1 MPRQAGFSILT
12 LLALTV
18 TLVAGLAFVLI
29 GSGPNVPG
37 QMNAQRTSQL
47 VAQAQLIMQRIV
59 KCATDYSEFNTA
71 STGYPVDA
79 SPGALAVANLV
90 CPANSQ
96 NLWSGVDGVYLP
108 TAPTGFGAWQYTN
121 DTGTGQIS
129 IAITST
135 PPADYAISLSA
146 AASKIGPAATA
157 SADTL
162 TLIIKQP
169 AP

>member
-1 MPRQAGFSILT
+1 MSRQAGFSILT

-37 QMNAQRTSQL
+37 QMNSQRTSQL

-71 STGYPVDA
+71 SPGYPAGSGV
-79 SPGALAVANLV
+79 PVANLM

-96 NLWSGVDGVYLP
+96 NLWSGVNGVYLP

-121 DTGTGQIS
+121 DSGIGRIS
-129 IAITST
+129 IVITSSQPVEHT
-135 PPADYAISLSA
+135 FSISA
-146 AASKIGPAATA
+146 AASRIGPAATA
-157 SADTL
+157 TANSL
-162 TLIIKQP
+162 TIKILE
-169 AP
+169 